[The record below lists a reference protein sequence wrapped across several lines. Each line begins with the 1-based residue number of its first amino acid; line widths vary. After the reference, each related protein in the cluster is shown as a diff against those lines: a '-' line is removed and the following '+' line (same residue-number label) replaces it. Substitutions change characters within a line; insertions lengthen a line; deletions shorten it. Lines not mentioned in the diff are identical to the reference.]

1 MPKKLPSDK
10 LMRRY
15 ILFGAGCGLYFGL
28 AFKPERIPSIEF
40 VIMLSLIIALVM
52 IMIPFFR
59 GERPAVD
66 TLIKDSTFNFLKYF
80 FLLAT
85 LEARYLFYDYG
96 GKATLISFT
105 IVMGIIAG
113 AWLAYEKAAKK

>member
-1 MPKKLPSDK
+1 MRKKLPSDK

-15 ILFGAGCGLYFGL
+15 ILFGAASGLYFGF
-28 AFKPERIPSIEF
+28 AFKPDRVPNIEL
-40 VIMLSLIIALVM
+40 VIILSLIIALVM

-59 GERPAVD
+59 GERPTVA

-96 GKATLISFT
+96 GKATVISFT
-105 IVMGIIAG
+105 TVMGIIAG
-113 AWLAYEKAAKK
+113 AWLAYERAAKK